1 MKSILNVT
9 FGGMFLLLFFSY
21 YSKDIKEEEKYSLN
35 NDDEL
40 QDLDL
45 DMDLGSG
52 LLLKK

>member
-1 MKSILNVT
+1 MEEEKKEIKTLELKKFDSN
-9 FGGMFLLLFFSY
+9 
-21 YSKDIKEEEKYSLN
+21 DIKEEEKYSLN

-52 LLLKK
+52 L

>member
-1 MKSILNVT
+1 MEEEKKEIKTLE
-9 FGGMFLLLFFSY
+9 LKKI

-52 LLLKK
+52 L